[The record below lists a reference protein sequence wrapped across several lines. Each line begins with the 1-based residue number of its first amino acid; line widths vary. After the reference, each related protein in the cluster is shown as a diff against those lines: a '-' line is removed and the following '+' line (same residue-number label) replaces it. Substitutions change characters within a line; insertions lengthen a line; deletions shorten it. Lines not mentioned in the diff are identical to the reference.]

1 MNFYSYLMAKNSI
14 EDTSYVNI
22 DVVKNVITDL
32 HLMMFENYIYKENNN
47 FYIYSDDGYNIIE
60 SYIDKYFDNDEV
72 ERILYYYKYFKDKYL
87 YFVFNFSEIG
97 TNNIIF
103 YSTWC
108 DLLDR
113 NFNYFKGFDIYE
125 IIK

>member
-1 MNFYSYLMAKNSI
+1 MAKNKI
-14 EDTSYVNI
+14 GDNLYVNVDI
-22 DVVKNVITDL
+22 VKNAITDL
-32 HLMMFENYIYKENNN
+32 HLIMFENYIYKENNN
-47 FYIYSDDGYNIIE
+47 IYIYSDNGYNIIE
-60 SYIDKYFDNDEV
+60 NYIKKYFDNDEV

-113 NFNYFKGFDIYE
+113 NFNYFKEFDIYE